1 MFEQIRVAVV
11 DSHPMFRAGIAHV
24 LTTVGKC
31 EIVAEGAGTEDAF
44 RIAREST
51 PDVLILDLDSESRV
65 DTMRQ
70 LASQSC
76 VRTMIL
82 TVIADEHQVFAGLRA
97 GAAAYML
104 KGASGTGLAEGVP
117 PGAWR

>member
-44 RIAREST
+44 RIRGNGI
-51 PDVLILDLDSESRV
+51 PDVLILDLDSESSV
-65 DTMRQ
+65 DTNATAREPVP
-70 LASQSC
+70 C

-82 TVIADEHQVFAGLRA
+82 TVIAMSTRYLRLC
-97 GAAAYML
+97 GRGRHIY
-104 KGASGTGLAEGVP
+104 AEGSFRDRACRGCP